1 MDAQT
6 EEHVRTQAE
15 HSRLGTKEGPQE
27 KPALS
32 EP

>member
-6 EEHVRTQAE
+6 EEHVRTQAV